1 MASNFSNIW
10 FSHPRKYGAG
20 SRTCRVC
27 NNHHGLIRKYSLNLC
42 RRCFR
47 EYAPDVGFKVSF
59 FIYYYFTLSFLE
71 VGLERRRSEY
81 RRSSSMLFP
90 LLKNKL

>member
-1 MASNFSNIW
+1 MCFMQPNDFSSFQICYQPLLSYLCQSKKSIMAFGSPI
-10 FSHPRKYGAG
+10 HRKYGAG

-47 EYAPDVGFKVSF
+47 EYANDIGFK
-59 FIYYYFTLSFLE
+59 
-71 VGLERRRSEY
+71 
-81 RRSSSMLFP
+81 
-90 LLKNKL
+90 KLD